1 VIWKKNYHKVQ
12 NWYELVINF
21 LNDFEKMNDEMST
34 KSNILLMAS
43 IMTVFGIMMIP
54 EDISATSNQVTVTP
68 INEEVSLEKTIT
80 TMSVPEDNKLPW
92 GIVRGEASDVA
103 ERYPVIIQMY
113 KGNDPVHFAQ
123 VDAKGDGSYEYKFRV
138 GSLDSNSGEFVNIFS
153 GDYTVKIYK
162 VIPNTD
168 ALV

>member
-1 VIWKKNYHKVQ
+1 VIWKRNYHKIQ
-12 NWYELVINF
+12 NWYKLVINF
-21 LNDFEKMNDEMST
+21 LNDFEKRINEMNT

-43 IMTVFGIMMIP
+43 IMTIIGIMIIP
-54 EDISATSNQVTVTP
+54 GDISATSNQVTVTP
-68 INEEVSLEKTIT
+68 INEEISLEKTIT
-80 TMSVPEDNKLPW
+80 TMNVPEDNKLPW

-113 KGNDPVHFAQ
+113 KGEDPVHFAQ

-138 GSLDSNSGEFVNIFS
+138 RSVDSNTGEFVNIFQ

-162 VIPNTD
+162 VIPNTND
-168 ALV
+168 LV